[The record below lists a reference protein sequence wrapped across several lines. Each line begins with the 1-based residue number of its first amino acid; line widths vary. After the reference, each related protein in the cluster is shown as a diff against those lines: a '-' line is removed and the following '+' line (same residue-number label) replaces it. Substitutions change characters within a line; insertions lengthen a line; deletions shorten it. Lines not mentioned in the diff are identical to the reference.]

1 VLILNT
7 TQKGVKGKS
16 MSDEINDFDAA
27 PEAEI
32 ETLEADPAELQEQMT
47 QEEWEEYNL
56 KVNGKEITEKINLR
70 DRDRITKALQM
81 EKAAQQAFQE
91 RAITARQLEEIQA
104 DVNEFLE
111 QFSTN
116 PVSVLMNPE
125 FNLSKE
131 QKRQIAEAILK
142 EDLEDSQKS
151 PEQLALEETKRRYE
165 ELLAEKEALEEE
177 RRAEEQARLQQE
189 AAVEL
194 ESEIIQAIEGGNLPR
209 STYITKKLA
218 DLAYIAYVNGIDL
231 NMEDLVPFV
240 KMQYKKDMA
249 EMLGV
254 LDDEEVEMLVSKE
267 RIRNIRNKQIQ
278 SVKPKGSAKAP
289 LKTNDVGQSSGK
301 KEEATKIRAKDF
313 FNSLRG

>member
-1 VLILNT
+1 
-7 TQKGVKGKS
+7 

>member
-1 VLILNT
+1 
-7 TQKGVKGKS
+7 

-32 ETLEADPAELQEQMT
+32 ESLEADPAELQEQMT

-111 QFSTN
+111 QFTTN
-116 PVSVLMNPE
+116 PLSVLMNPE

-278 SVKPKGSAKAP
+278 SVKPKGTAKAP